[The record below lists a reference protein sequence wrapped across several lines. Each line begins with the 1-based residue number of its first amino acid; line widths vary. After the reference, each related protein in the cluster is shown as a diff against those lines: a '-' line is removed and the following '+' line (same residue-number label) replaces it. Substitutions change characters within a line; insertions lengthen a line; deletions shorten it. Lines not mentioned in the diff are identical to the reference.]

1 MVQDLDSSSL
11 DPVVL
16 ELGQLFVAAGH
27 EISLVGGPVR
37 DLFLG
42 RGSPDLDFTTDATP
56 EETLRVAKKWADAH
70 WEIGRA
76 FGTIAF
82 RKNGRDGK
90 PLTIEVTTYR
100 AEAYEV
106 DSRKP
111 SVAFGKSLRD
121 DLQRRDFTIN
131 SMALRLPSMELVDPF
146 GGVRDL
152 RAGLLRTPAA
162 PESSF
167 SDDPLRMMRAARFA
181 AQLGM
186 TIHPDV
192 HAAMTAMAARIGII
206 SAERVRDELVK
217 LICAADPRAG
227 IDVLVDTGLAE
238 QVLPEVPA
246 LKLET
251 DEHHRHKDVY
261 QHSLQVLEQAAELET
276 GPDGAVPGPDFVLRF
291 AALMHD
297 VGKPPTRRFEPGG
310 AVSFRHHDVVGA
322 KLTAKRMRAL
332 RFDNDSIKAVAR
344 LVELH
349 MRFYGY
355 GEAEWTDS
363 AVRRYVAD
371 AGPLLPRLHRL
382 TRSDVTTRNQRK
394 ADRLS
399 FAYDDLE
406 QRIAVLHEQEEL
418 ASIRPDLDG
427 ARIMVLLGLN
437 PGPMVGRAYK
447 FLLEER
453 MEDGPMDQAEAE
465 RRLRLWWSQ
474 QPEAAVVRDRTD
486 GGSAGDGTGDGQ
498 TAGPRSRDVHSGIPD
513 APSMEEHHEG

>member
-1 MVQDLDSSSL
+1 MVQVLDSSSL
-11 DPVVL
+11 DPIVL
-16 ELGQLFVAAGH
+16 ELGQLFVDAGH

-42 RGSPDLDFTTDATP
+42 RTSPDLDFTTDATP
-56 EETLRVAKKWADAH
+56 EQTLQVARKWADAH
-70 WEIGRA
+70 WEVGRA

-82 RKNGRDGK
+82 RKNGRAGV

-100 AEAYEV
+100 AEAYEK

-111 SVAFGKSLRD
+111 AVAFGHSLQD

-131 SMALRLPSMELVDPF
+131 SMALRLPALELVDPF
-146 GGVRDL
+146 GGERDL
-152 RAGLLRTPAA
+152 RAGILRTPAA

-181 AQLGM
+181 AQLGI
-186 TIHPDV
+186 TVHPEV
-192 HAAMTAMAARIGII
+192 RAAMTAMAQRIGII
-206 SAERVRDELVK
+206 SAERIRDELVK
-217 LICAADPRAG
+217 LICGAHPRAG
-227 IDVLVDTGLAE
+227 IDILVDTGLAGHM
-238 QVLPEVPA
+238 LPELPA
-246 LKLET
+246 LQLET

-261 QHSLQVLEQAAELET
+261 QHSLQVLEQAAQLET
-276 GPDGAVPGPDFVLRF
+276 GPEGTVPRPDFVLRF

-297 VGKPPTRRFEPGG
+297 CGKPSTRRFEPAG

-322 KLTAKRMRAL
+322 KLVAKRMKAL

-406 QRIAVLHEQEEL
+406 GRITVLEAQEEL

-427 ARIMVLLGLN
+427 AQIMALLGLK
-437 PGPMVGRAYK
+437 PGPVVGRAYK

-453 MEDGPMDQAEAE
+453 MEHGPLGRDDAE
-465 RRLRLWWSQ
+465 RRLAQWWAE
-474 QPEAAVVRDRTD
+474 QPEADDD
-486 GGSAGDGTGDGQ
+486 GGSSDGDSGGSAAEPATKGT
-498 TAGPRSRDVHSGIPD
+498 P
-513 APSMEEHHEG
+513 